1 MSIDVEGVD
10 FEVLKGLN
18 LQIYHPEII
27 CIENW
32 RVTSGI
38 KNVLES
44 ETHQFLSAH
53 NYKLIAIT
61 GLSTIYKI

>member
-10 FEVLKGLN
+10 FEFLKGLN

-32 RVTSGI
+32 SVTSGI
-38 KNVLES
+38 KNVFES
-44 ETHQFLSAH
+44 ETHQFLATH
-53 NYKLIAIT
+53 NYKLIAFT